1 MTRYIIKHFI
11 IVLLI
16 SLVITSSITFVLFS
30 FKQVDNTK
38 ERLIYDVQLIDYAL
52 NNKKDFNKQ
61 IDKLSPLSSI
71 NNSRI
76 SVIDKQGKVIADTY
90 GIHQGKD
97 HLSREEVKEALK
109 SKDHTGFA
117 IRNSSTINERE
128 MYAAYYDGQYI
139 VRLSIPYNGIG
150 IFLPL
155 MIPSLALSFTIAFIV
170 AVIIARLLAKRISQP
185 LTEISES
192 LNNMTDDY
200 RFSVHKYPHEEY
212 NNIVATI
219 EKLSHR
225 LRKSMRE
232 TQFEQNKIDLII
244 RRMNEGFILLDE
256 KKRVLSINKS
266 AKKIV
271 GPLHEK
277 DDFKDIKLEALRDAL
292 HSPEE
297 KIRVK
302 LKLNNRYYKCYVSK
316 FPFGT
321 ALFFVDITAAKN
333 AEKMREDFFSSV
345 SHELKTPIT
354 SIRGYSELLSEGVVT
369 DPSLQHDML
378 EKIQKQVDNMSN
390 LINDILLLSRFD
402 NDDIVVERVPVNM
415 KSTVEDIVSS
425 YESLCLKE
433 EITIHKEVEDVNI
446 MFHPQQMANLLS
458 NLISNAI
465 KYNHPGGLVNVN
477 VYKNEDDLFI
487 EVSDTGI
494 GIPQEDQNR
503 VFERFYRVDKGR
515 SRMKGGTGLGLAIV
529 KHIVSFN
536 KGKLTLTST
545 PEVGTTITIRFP
557 NI

>member
-1 MTRYIIKHFI
+1 MTKYIIKHFI

-16 SLVITSSITFVLFS
+16 SLVTTSLVTFVLVS
-30 FKQVDNTK
+30 FKQLDSTK
-38 ERLIYDVQLIDYAL
+38 EKLIYDVQLIDYAL
-52 NNKKDFNKQ
+52 NNGEDFNKQ
-61 IDKLSPLSSI
+61 IKKLNPLSSVED
-71 NNSRI
+71 SRI
-76 SVIDKQGKVIADTY
+76 SVIDRNGHVIADTY
-90 GIHQGKD
+90 GQHQNKD
-97 HLSREEVKEALK
+97 HLNREEVKEALI
-109 SKDHTGFA
+109 SKNHTGFA
-117 IRNSSTINERE
+117 IRNSTTINERE
-128 MYAAYYDGQYI
+128 MYAAYYDGTYI
-139 VRLSIPYNGIG
+139 VRLSIPYNGIT

-155 MIPSLALSFTIAFIV
+155 LIPSLALSFVIAFII

-185 LTEISES
+185 LIEISDS

-200 RFSVHKYPHEEY
+200 RFSVHTYPHEEY

-219 EKLSHR
+219 QKLSHR

-256 KKRVLSINKS
+256 KKHVLSINKS

-277 DDFKDIKLEALRDAL
+277 DDFKDIKLEPLRDAL
-292 HSPEE
+292 HSSEE

-302 LKLNNRYYKCYVSK
+302 LKINNRYYKCYVSK
-316 FPFGT
+316 FSFGT
-321 ALFFVDITAAKN
+321 ALFFVDITVAKN

-354 SIRGYSELLSEGVVT
+354 SIRGYSELLTEGVVT

-378 EKIQKQVDNMSN
+378 GKIQKQVDNMSN

-402 NDDIVVERVPVNM
+402 NDDIVVERVSINM
-415 KSTVEDIVSS
+415 KNIVEDVVSS

-433 EITIHKEVEDVNI
+433 EITIQQDVEDINI
-446 MFHPQQMANLLS
+446 MFHPQQMSNLLS

-465 KYNHPGGLVNVN
+465 KYNHPGGLVHVH
-477 VYKNEDDLFI
+477 VYKNEDELYI

-494 GIPQEDQNR
+494 GIPLEDQNR

-545 PEVGTTITIRFP
+545 PDVGTTMTIRFP
-557 NI
+557 DK